1 VSRYRILNKNNGSL
15 FTIAAA
21 SGSGKTSLVKALVET
36 MPQIQVSISHTTRQ
50 SRNGEVEGE
59 HYFFVTKQK
68 FQDMVSANQFLEHAE
83 VFGQCYG
90 TSREWVEK
98 TLSEG
103 IDVILEID
111 WQGAAQ
117 IRKQFSQGISIFI
130 LPPSIHILKERLL
143 NRRQDSIDII
153 EQRIAAANKE
163 ISHCA
168 EFDYLVVNADFDV
181 ALSDLKAIVK
191 AKRLERKQQLKR
203 YAKLLEDLLKNQ

>member
-50 SRNGEVEGE
+50 SRKGEVEGE

-68 FQDMVSANQFLEHAE
+68 FRDMVGANQFLEHAD
-83 VFGQCYG
+83 VFGHCYG

-98 TLSEG
+98 TLREG

-117 IRKQFSQGISIFI
+117 IRKQFPQNISIFI

-203 YAKLLEDLLKNQ
+203 YAKLLEDLSKNQ

>member
-50 SRNGEVEGE
+50 SRKGEVEGE

-98 TLSEG
+98 TLREG

-111 WQGAAQ
+111 WQGATQ
-117 IRKQFSQGISIFI
+117 IRKQFPQGISIFI

-203 YAKLLEDLLKNQ
+203 YTKLLEDLLKNQ